1 LALIHDTAG
10 ILRIKFVT
18 NYPRDMTDDLLS
30 AVRDL
35 PKVCRYLHVPLQSGS
50 DDVLRVMKRGY
61 TVDQYLEMHD
71 RIREVMPDCAVSS
84 DFIVGH
90 PGETEVEF
98 TKSIDLVRRCRFKNS
113 FIFKYSPR
121 PGTKA
126 FERYPDE
133 IPEDVKRRRNNELL
147 AIQNEISEEDNTTF
161 IGREVE
167 VLVEGP
173 SKAARKLQSDAEPAP
188 DGPAPTGPIQLVGRS
203 TCDRIVV
210 FDGNSRLAGSLARIA
225 IYDCTATTLLGT
237 IVTRELQHGSSSLLP
252 ILA

>member
-1 LALIHDTAG
+1 M
-10 ILRIKFVT
+10 T

-133 IPEDVKRRRNNELL
+133 IPEDVKRRRNNQLL
-147 AIQNEISEEDNTTF
+147 AIQNEISEEDNTGF

-173 SKAARKLQSDAEPAP
+173 SKAARKLQLDSEAAPA
-188 DGPAPTGPIQLVGRS
+188 TGRS
-203 TCDRIVV
+203 
-210 FDGNSRLAGSLARIA
+210 NSSAARLATASWSSTVIRAWPAASPGSPFTTAR
-225 IYDCTATTLLGT
+225 
-237 IVTRELQHGSSSLLP
+237 RPRSSAPS
-252 ILA
+252 